1 MVVRNPYAKKRPRPP
16 ESVDT
21 DTARLRLLHPP
32 PSNRNVGVGSVIG
45 PSNKKIVSIAS
56 TKDPP
61 SQSADT
67 VAANIPSRTSPAL
80 DARISF
86 PAKETSTTTAHAN
99 LDLSFDDGGID
110 WTAAVLQMEQTVPQ
124 LFHPSPAISTA
135 QLQQEKQQQPHSIQM
150 TLSQSKQ
157 PGNSTLRL
165 ERPQEWTN
173 PSTNLAVTNP
183 QHQPSSTRPQ
193 SSAATSTAQTSIPRI
208 LQYDRERTKPVEDDL
223 RSTLVQNARLAQPL
237 QNGWR
242 IYSHQKKAILQA
254 LLMRR
259 MILALDMG
267 LGKTLIGCVWAR
279 AFQATYGGE
288 TLKVICICPVSLMR
302 QWKRTA
308 EEATGI
314 VVEDIGKNKPD
325 PESSWM
331 QICSWAKIPERI
343 SSRKYVVIC
352 DEAHSMQSLEA
363 GRTKAVLQLCKSSRC
378 VGVLLLTGTPMKNGK
393 PANLFPLLRAVKHPF
408 GDNQKAYERHFCDG
422 REKPFGRGRVVW
434 DANGCSNLSQLKEH
448 ISSHLLHMTKESCLG
463 DLPPQ
468 TRVYKH
474 VTVSSKH
481 QLQHNQALNELAT
494 IYAST
499 GKLEHAGDAI
509 LTAVTRVRQI
519 GSYAKIDATV
529 AIVKDVLQEES
540 AVVVFTSFAKVAK
553 EVHRKLAD
561 SGWLGELL
569 TGETP
574 ANKRQGMVDNFQQ
587 GLAPV
592 FVSTFGAGGV
602 GLTLTAAHTI
612 ILLDRPWTPGEA
624 RQAEDRVRRIGQT
637 KPVTCIWMVA
647 FDLDKQIDQILEQ
660 KTNTT
665 NAVLADGDAE
675 NQVSAPK
682 ISIFQLL
689 KSVLT
694 KAPPTQQTNTLL
706 HYGFSQDETA
716 MA

>member
-16 ESVDT
+16 ESA
-21 DTARLRLLHPP
+21 DTARLLHLP
-32 PSNRNVGVGSVIG
+32 PSNRNVGVASVIAN
-45 PSNKKIVSIAS
+45 PSKKIVPISAPI
-56 TKDPP
+56 KDPP
-61 SQSADT
+61 SAVT
-67 VAANIPSRTSPAL
+67 VASNIPSRTTPAL
-80 DARISF
+80 EPRIAP
-86 PAKETSTTTAHAN
+86 PATNASTNTAHAN

-110 WTAAVLQMEQTVPQ
+110 WTAAVLEMEQTVPQ
-124 LFHPSPAISTA
+124 LFHPSPAVSTV
-135 QLQQEKQQQPHSIQM
+135 QLQQEKKQQPHSIQL

-173 PSTNLAVTNP
+173 NGTTNTAVTNT
-183 QHQPSSTRPQ
+183 QHQPPPTRPQ
-193 SSAATSTAQTSIPRI
+193 SSAASSTSRTPIPRI
-208 LQYDRERTKPVEDDL
+208 LQYDKERTKPVEDDL

-279 AFQATYGGE
+279 AFQATYGGGI
-288 TLKVICICPVSLMR
+288 LKVICICPVSLMR
-302 QWKRTA
+302 EWKRTA

-343 SSRKYVVIC
+343 PSPKYVIIC

-393 PANLFPLLRAVKHPF
+393 PANLFPLLKAVKHPF
-408 GDNQKAYERHFCDG
+408 GDHQKEYERHFCDG
-422 REKPFGRGRVVW
+422 REKSFGRGRVVW

-529 AIVKDVLQEES
+529 AIVKDVLQEEA

-574 ANKRQGMVDNFQQ
+574 AHKRQSMVDNFQQ

-624 RQAEDRVRRIGQT
+624 YQAEDRVRRIGQT

-665 NAVLADGDAE
+665 NAVLADGDTE

-694 KAPPTQQTNTLL
+694 KAPPTPQTNTLL
-706 HYGFSQDETA
+706 DYGFSQDETA
-716 MA
+716 TA